1 MVREPY
7 QMRLSTS
14 IAYRK
19 VAWPRCA
26 LILLILFGISGLLAT
41 PAHSQNPEQV
51 KVVPAGEGGRP
62 AVGPD
67 GKPIDPNA
75 KPADPNAKP
84 ADPNAKPA
92 DPGIKVIRRTEYLK
106 TPSTSEKF
114 KAAIGADGKVEF
126 HFEGTPWPPVLD
138 WLAEISGKSL
148 DWQELPGDVLNLH
161 TQRRYTPEEARDLLN
176 WHLLA
181 RGFTLLLHDEVFTVA
196 NVKGINPGI
205 VPRVTEEELATRM
218 PSEFVKIS
226 LPLEWIIAED
236 AATQLAPMLSPNGK
250 LSAIKSVNRIEAI
263 DAVSNLRDIVTLL
276 RDEQTSRRN
285 DRALVRVF
293 KLQHVR
299 ADEVIVSLMSI
310 LGIEKRQPLGGS
322 GGNSNGMMQ
331 MMQMQMQMQQQ
342 MMQQQQA
349 NAQGAQKPLEPKLVL
364 NSRENSILATAP
376 PDKMEIIEQTVK
388 ALDISPDSEDQLL
401 RNLDRMRV
409 YRLTTLKPEP
419 LAEILTD
426 VGNLSPGARIRIDKE
441 NNSIVLFGSLSD
453 HVTVQA
459 LVQKLDGSGR
469 TFAVIPLRRLQAEE
483 VAGSIQFMM
492 GPEKKEE
499 TQRSRWSYYDYFGG
513 NQDTTRK
520 DERPFRVDADIEN
533 NRLLVWANEI
543 EMKEVQGLLEKL
555 GEIPGNQSN
564 PNTSRTIEFAS
575 PEEAARTLQQ
585 LKQLW
590 PHMAPNKLLSPGDE
604 PAAPAESAPAPQK
617 KPAAPRDTQNRDAAI
632 HRPPQVRLA
641 QLETVQVEK
650 DAEPSTDASAPRHPL
665 ADDEET
671 TAVPSEVS
679 PTAVPPIAVQQL
691 PDGRVIIGSDDTA
704 ALDQLELLVQEIRP
718 KTENFQIFHLK
729 NANTWAYGIEM
740 NLKDF
745 FETEENDKTFLD
757 WYGDVVTTK
766 DKTPNRLSK
775 RRKLKIIS
783 DSDSHT
789 ILVQNATAEQLAT
802 IERLISIY
810 DRPET
815 NDPRAVRLT
824 RTFGLKFSQASVIAE
839 TVKSV
844 YRDLLSSNDPSLQNK
859 GDGKQQPQAGPS
871 TSYVFG
877 RSSNN
882 DDKKDEP
889 KDQPIRFK
897 GLLSIGVDEIS
908 NTIVVSAASG
918 LMEDISHLIE
928 SLDEAAKPT
937 TTFQVVPLSQ
947 NVDPVALQEKLGRMI
962 EAGRRSKI
970 KVSSSGERSAGPG
983 QNPGAPQQAAPSAA
997 APPGQ

>member
-7 QMRLSTS
+7 RMRLSTPS
-14 IAYRK
+14 FYPAETSLRFACSLFLVITLGSLISTAAY
-19 VAWPRCA
+19 
-26 LILLILFGISGLLAT
+26 
-41 PAHSQNPEQV
+41 SQNPEQG
-51 KVVPAGEGGRP
+51 KVVPAGEGKP

-92 DPGIKVIRRTEYLK
+92 DTGIKVIRRTEYLK

-114 KAAIGADGKVEF
+114 NATVGTDGKVEF

-236 AATQLAPMLSPNGK
+236 AATQLAPMLSPNGR

-276 RDEQTSRRN
+276 RDEQNSRRN

-310 LGIEKRQPLGGS
+310 LGIEKKQVAGG
-322 GGNSNGMMQ
+322 GGNMNAMMQ
-331 MMQMQMQMQQQ
+331 QMQMQMQQQ
-342 MMQQQQA
+342 MQQMQQQQGGA
-349 NAQGAQKPLEPKLVL
+349 AGAQKATEPKLVL

-388 ALDISPDSEDQLL
+388 ALDISPDSEGQLL

-441 NNSIVLFGSLSD
+441 NNSIVLFGALSD

-513 NQDTTRK
+513 NQETTRK
-520 DERPFRVDADIEN
+520 DERPFRVDADVEN

-555 GEIPGNQSN
+555 GEIPGHQSN
-564 PNTSRTIEFAS
+564 PNTSRTIDFSS
-575 PEEAARTLQQ
+575 PEEAARTLKQ

-590 PHMAPNKLLSPGDE
+590 PHMAPNKLLSPEDGQAV
-604 PAAPAESAPAPQK
+604 PPESAPETQK
-617 KPAAPRDTQNRDAAI
+617 KPAAPKGNQNRDATI
-632 HRPPQVRLA
+632 RQLPPVRLTE
-641 QLETVQVEK
+641 LETVQVEK
-650 DAEPSTDASAPRHPL
+650 AATPTADRPAPRHPL
-665 ADDEET
+665 SDDDNTQEPTNEEASS
-671 TAVPSEVS
+671 AV
-679 PTAVPPIAVQQL
+679 VPPIAVQQL

-704 ALDQLELLVQEIRP
+704 ALDQLEQLVQEIRP
-718 KTENFQIFHLK
+718 KNEDFRIFHLK

-789 ILVQNATAEQLAT
+789 ILVQNATAEQLTT
-802 IERLISIY
+802 IERLIAIY

-824 RTFGLKFSQASVIAE
+824 RTFGLKYSQASVIAE

-937 TTFQVVPLSQ
+937 TTFQVVPLSR
-947 NVDPVALQEKLGRMI
+947 NVDASVIQEKLGRMI
-962 EAGRRSKI
+962 EAGRRPKI
-970 KVSSSGERSAGPG
+970 KVSSSGERSNGQG
-983 QNPGAPQQAAPSAA
+983 QNPGTPQAAPAASAL
-997 APPGQ
+997 PGQ